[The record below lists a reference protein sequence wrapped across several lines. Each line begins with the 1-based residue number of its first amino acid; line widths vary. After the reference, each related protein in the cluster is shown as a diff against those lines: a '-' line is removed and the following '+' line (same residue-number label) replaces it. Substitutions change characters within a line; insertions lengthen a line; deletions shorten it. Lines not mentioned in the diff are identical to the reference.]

1 MLRCRFFKATSCTI
15 GSIVDFLEKQDHLL
29 CPLLLILFRCSFQ
42 FGVKNFFQRTKNNY
56 SEQLLRIKHII
67 QLHWHILC
75 ESTMNMEVGGIMKKN
90 LTTKILEAHLV
101 NGSLIPE
108 SEISIR
114 IDHTLLQDATG
125 TMAMLEFI
133 AMGLP
138 RVKVDLA
145 AQYIDHNL
153 LQTDY
158 KNADDHAFLT
168 TASMKFGIHLS
179 RPGNGVSH
187 QVHLERFGKPG
198 ITLLGADSHSPT
210 AAGLSVLAIGAGG
223 LDVALAM
230 AGHPFNL
237 PCPKVMGGQL
247 TGKLPDWVSGKDV
260 ILEMLRRHT
269 VKGGVGKVIE
279 YFGPGVATLSV
290 TDRATIGNMGAELGA
305 TSSIFPSDE
314 RTREF
319 LVSQGRGDCWQ
330 PLGADVGASY
340 DEYDEIDL
348 STLEPLIACPSSP
361 DNVVPVTEVAGIKVD
376 QIIVGSSVNSSYRDL
391 MTVCRIVEGSRIAPG
406 VHFHVNPGS
415 RQALEN
421 VAQDGG
427 IMMLLMAGISIHQS
441 GCLGCI
447 GMGQAPGTD
456 QVSLRTFPRNF
467 PGRSGTK
474 GDKVYLCSPETAA
487 ASGISGVITDPRTLA
502 KNKPYP
508 AIANPSK
515 YLLDDS
521 GIIYPSGMNSD
532 TIIKTG
538 PNIIPLPDFEEL
550 PEQLDATVIIN
561 LGDNITTDHIMP
573 AGNKVLPLRSNI
585 PAISEHV
592 FEQLD
597 ADFPSRARTAGN
609 GVIVAGENYGQGSS
623 REHAAIAPRYLGI
636 RAKIVKSF
644 ARIHKANLINFGIVP
659 LVFKNP
665 DDIELFKQGT
675 KIAIPQV
682 RQLVIN
688 GATEIPVKIGGREI
702 VTTLDISVR
711 QRQELLA
718 GGTLNYVKQNIGSD
732 GEKCDG

>member
-1 MLRCRFFKATSCTI
+1 MA
-15 GSIVDFLEKQDHLL
+15 
-29 CPLLLILFRCSFQ
+29 
-42 FGVKNFFQRTKNNY
+42 
-56 SEQLLRIKHII
+56 
-67 QLHWHILC
+67 
-75 ESTMNMEVGGIMKKN
+75 KN

-101 NGSLIPE
+101 AGEMNPGQ
-108 SEISIR
+108 EISIR

-138 RVKVDLA
+138 RVKVGLA

-168 TASMKFGIHLS
+168 SAAMKFGVHLS
-179 RPGNGVSH
+179 KPGNGVSH
-187 QVHLERFGKPG
+187 QVHLERFGVPG

-210 AAGLSVLAIGAGG
+210 AAGISVLAIGAGG

-237 PCPKVMGGQL
+237 PCPKVMGVKL
-247 TGKLPDWVSGKDV
+247 SGKLPDWVSGKDV

-279 YFGPGVATLSV
+279 YYGPGVATLSA

-319 LVSQGRGDCWQ
+319 LVSQGRGDHWR
-330 PLGADVGASY
+330 PFAADDGAVY

-348 STLEPLIACPSSP
+348 SSLEPLIACPSSP
-361 DNVVPVTEVAGIKVD
+361 DNVVPVREVEGISVD
-376 QIIVGSSVNSSYRDL
+376 QVLVGSSVNSSFRDL
-391 MTVCRIVEGSRIAPG
+391 MTVCRILEGQRIASN
-406 VHFHVNPGS
+406 VSFHINPGS

-421 VAQDGG
+421 VADQGG
-427 IMMLLMAGISIHQS
+427 IVTLLMAGAIIHQS

-447 GMGQAPGTD
+447 GMGQAPGTN

-474 GDKVYLCSPETAA
+474 DDKVYLCSPETAA
-487 ASGISGVITDPRTLA
+487 AAGIYGVITDPRKLGDI
-502 KNKPYP
+502 KVYP
-508 AIANPSK
+508 AVQNPK
-515 YLLDDS
+515 QYLLDDS
-521 GIIYPSGMNSD
+521 GIIFPQDD
-532 TIIKTG
+532 TSSIEIKTG
-538 PNIIPLPDFEEL
+538 PNIIPLADFEEL
-550 PEQLDATVIIN
+550 PDSLQAEVVLKV
-561 LGDNITTDHIMP
+561 GDNITTDHIMP

-592 FEQLD
+592 YEQLD
-597 ADFPSRARTAGN
+597 PDFPARARKAGN
-609 GVIVAGENYGQGSS
+609 GIIIGGENYGQGSS

-636 RAKIVKSF
+636 RAKIAKSF
-644 ARIHKANLINFGIVP
+644 ARIHLANLVNFGILP
-659 LVFKNP
+659 LTFR
-665 DDIELFKQGT
+665 DQADYDLFNQGT
-675 KIAIPQV
+675 
-682 RQLVIN
+682 LVLFMNIRSLVEN
-688 GATEIPVKIGGREI
+688 GATEVPVLVNGKEI
-702 VTTLDISVR
+702 ITLLNVSDH
-711 QRQELLA
+711 QRNELLA
-718 GGTLNYVKQNIGSD
+718 GGTLNYVRQQHDN
-732 GEKCDG
+732 